1 MVLSATISYAPQLT
15 LRLFMCETRS
25 GLFYIGN
32 NVFEKKIMVSEES
45 KMSVT
50 LFNVSMLCSEVTFK
64 FSLYGLNHTDPLF
77 VSSCIISGDDACY
90 FKLISVSI

>member
-15 LRLFMCETRS
+15 LLLFMYETRS

-45 KMSVT
+45 K
-50 LFNVSMLCSEVTFK
+50 NVS
-64 FSLYGLNHTDPLF
+64 N
-77 VSSCIISGDDACY
+77 
-90 FKLISVSI
+90 SI